1 MSDEKRSTNRQG
13 IVIMVSDDP
22 SLTSAMRRL
31 VELSK
36 SDDSSVTILR
46 DRFEELE
53 KLKLKALDE
62 LLAAPLLVPIVPS
75 RSNLNPSYRGRRKKR
90 R

>member
-1 MSDEKRSTNRQG
+1 MSDEKSPTSRQG
-13 IVIMVSDDP
+13 IVIVVGDDP
-22 SLTSAMRRL
+22 SLTSVMHRL

-36 SDDSSVTILR
+36 SDDSSVVVLR

-62 LLAAPLLVPIVPS
+62 LLAAPLLAPIVPP